1 MSARVVSTPVE
12 PVQIQGLRGVLVVCG
27 LGHPLARAFVAGTLV
42 GVIAFTA
49 GLPRSAFTEEGY
61 MRPQIG
67 LSSDPEAC
75 DYHFLVLPLSVALV
89 VGLFT

>member
-1 MSARVVSTPVE
+1 MSAPA
-12 PVQIQGLRGVLVVCG
+12 VQIEGWRGVLVVCG

-42 GVIAFTA
+42 GVVAFTA
-49 GLPRSAFTEEGY
+49 GLPRSAFTEDGHL
-61 MRPQIG
+61 RPQVG

-75 DYHFLVLPLSVALV
+75 DYHFLVVPLSVALV

>member
-1 MSARVVSTPVE
+1 MSGEPVE
-12 PVQIQGLRGVLVVCG
+12 IRGARGVLVVCG

-42 GVIAFTA
+42 GVLAFTA
-49 GLPRSAFTEEGY
+49 GLPRSAFTEDGHL
-61 MRPQIG
+61 RPQAG

-75 DYHFLVLPLSVALV
+75 DYHFLVVPLSVALV

>member
-1 MSARVVSTPVE
+1 MAAEAPKQVD
-12 PVQIQGLRGVLVVCG
+12 GMRGVLVMCG

-42 GVIAFTA
+42 GIVAFTA
-49 GLPRSAFTEEGY
+49 GLPKSAFTEDGY
-61 MRPQIG
+61 LRPQVG

-75 DYHFLVLPLSVALV
+75 DYHFLVVPLSVALV